1 MIGYPQERNLDGI
14 YFRVLRNN
22 KYHNICFTDMT
33 KETFAQLLANVEGL
47 KIELQKI
54 TSDVRADR
62 VDEKWLN
69 VYMEKV

>member
-1 MIGYPQERNLDGI
+1 MRHGRY
-14 YFRVLRNN
+14 
-22 KYHNICFTDMT
+22 FTDMT